1 MKYTAIRVYKERQ
14 EILDHLL
21 RLPLND
27 RYLRFCNTLS
37 DEGIQ
42 RYVDRIDLR
51 STSGEACFAV
61 FDDNRN
67 IVGLCHV
74 ARYADDAESA
84 ELALSVDNDFRKN
97 GIGDILF
104 HRGLLHCESLG
115 IKKIYM
121 NCLSSNTPVQ
131 KLARRHSMKVTT
143 DYGESVAALNL
154 NDRNAVVAFLESV
167 QNDTMG
173 LYDTNLRHATSQWKN
188 YIATLNQ
195 IVARSVGLNGSIEE
209 K

>member
-1 MKYTAIRVYKERQ
+1 MNPTAIRIYKEREQ
-14 EILDHLL
+14 ILNHLVN
-21 RLPLND
+21 LPIND

-37 DEGIQ
+37 DEGIAK
-42 RYVDRIDLR
+42 YVDRIDLR
-51 STSGEACFAV
+51 STQGEACFAV
-61 FDDNRN
+61 FDDHKN
-67 IVGLCHV
+67 IIGLCHI
-74 ARYADDAESA
+74 APYDEKGSA
-84 ELALSVDNDFRKN
+84 EMALSVDVDHRKS
-97 GIGDILF
+97 GIGDALF
-104 HRGLLHCESLG
+104 HRGVLHCESLG
-115 IKKIYM
+115 ITKIYM

-131 KLARRHSMKVTT
+131 KLARRHSMKITT

>member
-1 MKYTAIRVYKERQ
+1 MKPTAIRIYKERQ

-51 STSGEACFAV
+51 ATDGEACFAV
-61 FDDNRN
+61 FDDSRRV
-67 IVGLCHV
+67 VGLCHV
-74 ARYADDAESA
+74 APYSDDKEAA
-84 ELALSVDNDFRKN
+84 ELALSVDENFRKN
-97 GIGDILF
+97 GIGDVLF
-104 HRGLLHCESLG
+104 HRGILHCESLG

-121 NCLSSNTPVQ
+121 NCLASNTPIQ

-154 NDRNAVVAFLESV
+154 NDRNAVIAFLESV

-195 IVARSVGLNGSIEE
+195 IVARSVGLPETWSEN
-209 K
+209 

>member
-74 ARYADDAESA
+74 ARYVDDAESA
-84 ELALSVDNDFRKN
+84 ELALSVDNNFRKN

-195 IVARSVGLNGSIEE
+195 IVARSVGLNGSTEE